1 MGVGSPMD
9 QTEDR
14 KDVVADAIA
23 LSKQASELREVAIT
37 KLLEQREKIE
47 RDLKTL
53 GFNGYA
59 QHGSDAK
66 PTAIVKPTTRSRRN
80 FKGLSL
86 AEVGRALL
94 QHGQALHGKE
104 IERLAKESGF
114 KGGTKNFQN
123 YLPVAFKRAGGF
135 ENIGGNRWRLNE
147 KIAPMMKG

>member
-23 LSKQASELREVAIT
+23 LTKQASELREVAIT

-59 QHGSDAK
+59 HHENDAK
-66 PTAIVKPTTRSRRN
+66 PTAAIVKPTTHSRRS

-86 AEVGRALL
+86 AEVGRALV
-94 QHGQALHGKE
+94 QHGQAIHGKD
-104 IERLAKESGF
+104 
-114 KGGTKNFQN
+114 
-123 YLPVAFKRAGGF
+123 
-135 ENIGGNRWRLNE
+135 
-147 KIAPMMKG
+147 